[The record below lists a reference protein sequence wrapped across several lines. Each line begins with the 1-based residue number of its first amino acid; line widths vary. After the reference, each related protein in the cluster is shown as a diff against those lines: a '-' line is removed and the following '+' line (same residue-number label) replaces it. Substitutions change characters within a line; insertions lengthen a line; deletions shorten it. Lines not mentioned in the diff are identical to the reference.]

1 MDHDWQNELAV
12 LAHMGVSELRRKYA
26 ELFGEP
32 TRAGNKTWLVR
43 RIAWR
48 LQALAEGDLSER
60 ARRRAEELARDADLR
75 LTAPRAALTTSAPT
89 PDRSKPTLKLR
100 SDSRLPPT
108 GTVLTRSYKGQTL
121 RVQVLAHGFVY
132 ADRTYPSLSAV
143 AKAVTGSHC
152 NGYLFFRLTGK
163 GVAS

>member
-1 MDHDWQNELAV
+1 MNDDCQNELAA
-12 LAHMGVSELRRKYA
+12 LTHMGVSELRGKYA

-32 TRAGNKTWLVR
+32 TRTGNKTWLVR

-75 LTAPRAALTTSAPT
+75 LTAPRARIDISPAAS
-89 PDRSKPTLKLR
+89 DGSKPTLKLR
-100 SDSRLPPT
+100 ADARVPPP

-121 RVQVLAHGFVY
+121 RVQVLAHGFLY
-132 ADRTYPSLSAV
+132 GGHMYPSLSAV
-143 AKAVTGSHC
+143 ARAVTGSHC
-152 NGYLFFRLTGK
+152 NGYLFFRLTDK

>member
-1 MDHDWQNELAV
+1 MDHDWQNELTA
-12 LAHMGVSELRRKYA
+12 LTHMGVSELRGKYA

-32 TRAGNKTWLVR
+32 TRTGNRTWLVR

-75 LTAPRAALTTSAPT
+75 LTPPRGTIQTPPAT
-89 PDRSKPTLKLR
+89 PDRSEPTLKLR
-100 SDSRLPPT
+100 ADARVPPP

-121 RVQVLAHGFVY
+121 RVQILAHGFLY
-132 ADRTYPSLSAV
+132 AGQIYPSLSAV